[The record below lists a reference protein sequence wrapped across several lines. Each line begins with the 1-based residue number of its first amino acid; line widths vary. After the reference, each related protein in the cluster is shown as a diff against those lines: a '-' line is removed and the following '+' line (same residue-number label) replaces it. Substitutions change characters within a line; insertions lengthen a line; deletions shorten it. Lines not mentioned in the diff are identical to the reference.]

1 MAKKAAPNIDWSKLG
16 FGFSDV
22 NCHIRYTWKNGKWS
36 KPSFVK
42 EPAITM
48 HIGASCLHY
57 GQECFEGIKC
67 FRQKDGKIAI
77 SVPTKT
83 RSACTARRSAR
94 AWRRCR
100 WRCSS
105 MRARRS

>member
-48 HIGASCLHY
+48 HIGASCLHRP
-57 GQECFEGIKC
+57 GLQRDRAEKPRRLEG
-67 FRQKDGKIAI
+67 
-77 SVPTKT
+77 VL
-83 RSACTARRSAR
+83 RRIELPPLR
-94 AWRRCR
+94 PGVLRGD
-100 WRCSS
+100 
-105 MRARRS
+105 